1 MLSMMSQTDIKY
13 YKAMG
18 KLQSLISG
26 ATTLEEAL
34 SGGLDIVIKACN
46 ADYAVIWYADDESRS
61 ILNPYYWICPV
72 DFSGKVHRKN
82 EGVVGRVYERQ
93 QSEIYLAYNSESN
106 DDYSDADFEA
116 INISSMICVPL
127 SNQFDKLGCVQFVK
141 QTGSVEFRQED
152 ADLCEILVTLIALYI
167 DENVLLCKPSEDRE
181 VLIEVKDLK
190 KEFQNGDSITQVL
203 KGVNLRI
210 HKGEFVVLLGESGCG
225 KSTLLNIIGGLDK
238 ASSGDF
244 YFEGNLMNNA
254 TQNEL
259 TAYRRDNI
267 GFIFQSYNLMPNLN
281 AKQNLDLIGELVN
294 DPMDSDELL
303 QMVGLNNK
311 GRSYPSELSGGQ
323 QQRLSIARSLIKKPK
338 IIMADEPTAAL
349 DYATS
354 IVVLAELAK
363 VTKGGTTLVMVTH
376 NEEIAKMADRVI
388 RIRNGRMYET
398 TINRHPL
405 KAEELVW

>member
-1 MLSMMSQTDIKY
+1 MMSQTDIKY

-18 KLQSLISG
+18 KLQSIISG

-93 QSEIYLAYNSESN
+93 QSEIYLTYNSESN

-116 INISSMICVPL
+116 ISISSMICVPL
-127 SNQFDKLGCVQFVK
+127 SNQFYKLGCVQFVK

-152 ADLCEILVTLIALYI
+152 ADLCEILVTLIAIYI

-244 YFEGNLMNNA
+244 FFEGNLMNDA

-294 DPMDSDELL
+294 YPMDSDELL

-311 GRSYPSELSGGQ
+311 GSSYPSELSGGQ